1 MKVEKHCC
9 DYCTRDTEK
18 HSTLRF
24 PLRPDMDRDDVCA
37 DCQDRI
43 AEFIQGS
50 LLNRTQ
56 LRELA
61 RQGKSLLA

>member
-24 PLRPDMDRDDVCA
+24 PLRA